1 MWYEILKKDL
11 MKRKGINIILL
22 VFLTLSTIFL
32 ASSVSNIILVTKGVE
47 NYMEYANVSDEMV
60 VLGSEDEK
68 EEFEQWLK
76 SRSEVTEYAY
86 EQLCEI
92 KSDNVIAV
100 KEGKE
105 ENIKAEGV
113 NLYLGYAGGKYAKPL
128 DSEGE
133 ELTLS
138 EGEVALSPSFLEKN
152 GLKTGDELRVKTDRG
167 TFTYKIA
174 RQTKDIMYGNEMSGM
189 NRFVFCREDYRKM
202 VDDES
207 VTIGIFG
214 YNSTDREATVDDMN
228 RYGFQTLMTSFNREV
243 YALLYVFDMI
253 VAALLIVIGICL
265 ILISLMILKFSLTF
279 TMEENYREIG
289 VMKAIGMRDF
299 SIRKIYFIKYLALVT
314 VGALAGFFISIP
326 VGNAMVESVSKNM
339 VLGDSANTLAV
350 NLFCSLAVVAFVAAM
365 CILFTGKLKKIS
377 AIEAIRNGE
386 TGERYHRRRG
396 LNLHKKRYMGTVTF
410 LGLNDILCN
419 KKRYLVMFVTF
430 CISFV
435 LISVP
440 LNTLTTME
448 SREMAEKFNLDPEA
462 AIYMENLEAEGEE
475 PYHNTEDIEKALR
488 RVEGELSDKGYEAE
502 LNVGGLFFIEYGT
515 SDDRVVKLLSH
526 YSIGEKENGGYSK
539 YEEGT
544 APKLENE
551 VAFSKKVMKENNLRI
566 GDTVTAKIGGEEKK
580 FIITGYYSDYM
591 QLGESARLNP
601 VIDMSSEILP
611 SYWKV
616 IVNMETGLSQ
626 EEMAEKMKK
635 EFPDYDWVTAQEVVD
650 ANVGSVKNTMRTMQ
664 VPLTAMLCILIMLI
678 TLLMMKLFIVREKGQ
693 FAMLKSIGYRN
704 RYIRMWLVMRMVW
717 VVALS
722 MIFAVPLSM
731 LSNRFILR
739 NIFAIMGAEL
749 TIQVDPVRAYLIYPG
764 ILFVGIV
771 AAAVF
776 ATGSVK
782 RMNTSDMK
790 IAE

>member
-22 VFLTLSTIFL
+22 LFITLSTIFL
-32 ASSVSNIILVTKGVE
+32 ASSVSNIILVMNGVE
-47 NYMEYANVSDEMV
+47 NYMECANVSDEMV

-76 SRSEVTEYAY
+76 SREEVTEYAY

-92 KSDNVIAV
+92 KADNVTVV

-105 ENIKAEGV
+105 ESIKAEGV
-113 NLYLGYAGGKYAKPL
+113 NLYLGYTGGKYAKPL
-128 DSEGE
+128 DSDGE
-133 ELTLS
+133 EMTLS
-138 EGEVALSPSFLEKN
+138 EGEVALSPGFLENN
-152 GLKTGDELRVKTDRG
+152 GLKVGDGFRVKVG
-167 TFTYKIA
+167 SEIFTYKIA
-174 RQTKDIMYGNEMSGM
+174 KQTKDIMYGNEMSGM
-189 NRFVFCREDYRKM
+189 NRFVFCREDWRKM
-202 VDDES
+202 VNDES
-207 VTIGIFG
+207 VMLGVFG
-214 YNSTDREATVDDMN
+214 YNSTDREATVDAMN
-228 RYGFQTLMTSFNREV
+228 RHGFQSLMTSFNREV
-243 YALLYVFDMI
+243 YFMLYVFDMI
-253 VAALLIVIGICL
+253 VAELLIVIGICL

-326 VGNAMVESVSKNM
+326 VGNIMVESVSKNM
-339 VLGDSANTLAV
+339 VLGDSVNTLV
-350 NLFCSLAVVAFVAAM
+350 MNLLCSLAVVAFVAAM

-386 TGERYHRRRG
+386 TGERYRRRRG
-396 LNLHKKRYMGTVTF
+396 LKLHRKKYMGTVTF

-419 KKRYLVMFVTF
+419 KSRYLVMFITF

-448 SREMAEKFNLDPEA
+448 SREMAIKFNLDPEA
-462 AIYMENLEAEGEE
+462 AIYMENLEAKGEE
-475 PYHNTEDIEKALR
+475 PYHNTKDIEKALER
-488 RVEGELSDKGYEAE
+488 LKGEFSEKGYEAE
-502 LNVGGLFFIEYGT
+502 FSVGALFFMEYT
-515 SDDRVVKLLSH
+515 VKDDKVIKILSH
-526 YSIGEKENGGYSK
+526 YPVGDNGGYHE
-539 YEEGT
+539 YQEGT

-551 VAFSKKVMKENNLRI
+551 VAFSKKVMKENGLQI
-566 GDTVTAKIGGEEKK
+566 GDMVTVKIGGEEKS

-601 VIDMSSEILP
+601 VIDMSDEIMP
-611 SYWKV
+611 SYWKGS
-616 IVNMETGLSQ
+616 VNMETDLSQ
-626 EEMAEKMKK
+626 EEMAEKLKK
-635 EFPDYDWVTAQEVVD
+635 EFPHYDWVTAQEVVD
-650 ANVGSVKNTMRTMQ
+650 ANVGSIKNTLRTIQM
-664 VPLTAMLCILIMLI
+664 PMTLLLCILIMLI
-678 TLLMMKLFIVREKGQ
+678 TLLMMKLFVAREKGQ
-693 FAMLKSIGYRN
+693 FAMLKSIGFCN

-749 TIQVDPVRAYLIYPG
+749 TIQVDPLKAYLVYPG

-776 ATGSVK
+776 ATRSVT
-782 RMNTSDMK
+782 RMNPSDMK